1 MSRNWTPADV
11 TGIIANPFYAINIAP
26 VLAEPHP
33 LLINEDQWVASN
45 IKLMRTSGLTPTFAT
60 CSRSSRAT
68 IQPRHPAAEQP
79 DSTKYA
85 PSRSQDLNSY

>member
-33 LLINEDQWVASN
+33 LPISEDQWVASN
-45 IKLMRTSGLTPTFAT
+45 IKLIKDLGPDAYLRNLLSILKGNHPTA
-60 CSRSSRAT
+60 
-68 IQPRHPAAEQP
+68 
-79 DSTKYA
+79 A
-85 PSRSQDLNSY
+85 PSS